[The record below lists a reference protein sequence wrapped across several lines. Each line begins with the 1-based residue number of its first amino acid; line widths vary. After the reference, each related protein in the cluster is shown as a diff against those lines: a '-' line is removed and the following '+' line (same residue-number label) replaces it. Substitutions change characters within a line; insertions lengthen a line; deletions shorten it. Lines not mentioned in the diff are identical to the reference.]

1 MNLSFRGSLL
11 LLLAASLNSSPALA
25 QSDARLEEVVVTA
38 QKREQSLQ
46 NVGIAITAFDG
57 QVLEGMGIDTIKQL
71 QDHTPNLRIKGTVTG
86 VAQYAIRGVGE
97 NADTSALSSSP
108 VGVHVNQVAQ
118 PFPVAVTNLLF
129 DLERVEVLRGPQ
141 GDLFGLN
148 TTGGT
153 INYITRRPTDEFEAS
168 IRAEIGNYDRT
179 RLTGILSGPLGD
191 SFSARFAVSQNRRN
205 EGWQVNEAT
214 GEKLGEFERTG
225 ARLSLRFTPSDAFTA
240 DFEVHA
246 TKDEADAI
254 GFRNV
259 ANFFALD
266 PVPTVLGD
274 PDFLLAATPVN
285 AYNATGWT
293 SYTRGAEMETIGLTD
308 TDLFPAGTKP
318 FIENDGTGGSLVLNW
333 DLDAVRITSVTGF
346 ETFERNELND
356 SDGDEIQDSN
366 QFFRSDLDLWS
377 QEFRLA
383 SLGDSDVNWV
393 IGANAAGDELE
404 QLTMFVQTEQ
414 VDFPGVGGQNPK
426 QERDIWAVFGH
437 VDWAFGSQWE
447 LVAGLRFT
455 SETRTQTNITT
466 YKMGMPTDL
475 VELLSGGVFAP
486 NASDPF
492 STGTP
497 LTDGD
502 FSCFVVTI
510 PCAPGTVGN
519 DEISAD
525 EWSGKI
531 GVNYFV
537 SDDWMLYGSFSRG
550 FKSGGFLDT
559 AASVSASFVNSDP
572 EFLNAWEIG
581 AKGEFAGG
589 KGRINTALF
598 FYDYEDQQIA
608 DSIVDPLFGPLG
620 VIVNA
625 PKTEIYG
632 GEIEFTYVTAGGFE
646 ILQNIGYS
654 KGEFKE
660 FVGVDADASRQNIDP
675 NTGFFVPVFVDR
687 AGESLEM
694 PELQY
699 SGTLAYTAD
708 FSNGLSSRFVVDYSF
723 EDTVDSGS
731 RTWTDE
737 LTGDISEFD
746 LPSYWLVNARVSLLN
761 NDSWEVTIFGDNLL
775 DEEYLLQY
783 TRFNRGVVE
792 VVGMPRTY
800 GLRLSYTFN

>member
-1 MNLSFRGSLL
+1 MKYLGGAAAILILSLGLY
-11 LLLAASLNSSPALA
+11 AAPVAA
-25 QSDARLEEVVVTA
+25 QSDARLEEIVVTA

-46 NVGIAITAFDG
+46 DVGIAITAFSGD
-57 QVLEGMGIDTIKQL
+57 VLDDMGVDSLRQI
-71 QDHTPNLRIKGTVTG
+71 QDHTPNLRIKGTITG

-97 NADTSALSSSP
+97 NSDTSALSSSP

-148 TTGGT
+148 TTAGT
-153 INYITRRPTDEFEAS
+153 INYVTRLPGEEFEAS
-168 IRAEIGNYDRT
+168 IRAEFGNYDRT
-179 RLTGILSGPLGD
+179 RITGILNAPLSETFGIRL
-191 SFSARFAVSQNRRN
+191 AASQNKRN

-214 GEKLGEFERTG
+214 GEKLGEFDKSG
-225 ARLSLRFTPSDAFTA
+225 VRLSAGFAPSENFSA

-246 TKDEADAI
+246 SKDDSDAT
-254 GFRNV
+254 GFRNL

-266 PVPTVLGD
+266 PVPTILGD
-274 PDFLLAATPVN
+274 PNFLLQSSPVSAWN
-285 AYNATGWT
+285 GTGWT
-293 SYTRGAEMETIGLTD
+293 SYTRGAEMETIGLVN

-318 FIENDGTGGSLVLNW
+318 FVDNEGTGGSLVLNW
-333 DLDAVRITSVTGF
+333 NFDTVNFTSVTGF
-346 ETFERNELND
+346 ENFERRELND

-366 QFFRSDLDLWS
+366 QFFQSDLDLWS

-383 SLGDSDVNWV
+383 SNGDNAVDWV
-393 IGANAAGDELE
+393 LGANAASDELT
-404 QLTMFVQTEQ
+404 QLTMFVQPDQ
-414 VDFPGVGGQNPK
+414 IDFPGVGGQNPR

-437 VDWAFGSQWE
+437 VDWAFNDRWE

-455 SETRTQTNITT
+455 SEERSQQNVSTF
-466 YKMGMPTDL
+466 KMGMPTDI

-486 NASDPF
+486 DPNDPF
-492 STGTP
+492 ALGTP
-497 LTDGD
+497 LTDAD
-502 FSCFVVTI
+502 FSCFVVAL
-510 PCAPGTVGN
+510 PCAPGSVGS
-519 DEISAD
+519 DKISNE

-531 GVNYFV
+531 GLNYSV
-537 SDDWMLYGSFSRG
+537 SDNWMLYGSFSRG

-559 AASVSASFVNSDP
+559 AASSSASFVNSKP
-572 EFLNAWEIG
+572 EFLNAWEFG
-581 AKGEFAGG
+581 SKAGFADG
-589 KGRINTALF
+589 KGRLNAAVF

-632 GEIEFTYVTAGGFE
+632 GEIEFAYVTDGGFE
-646 ILQNIGYS
+646 VLQNLGYS
-654 KGEFKE
+654 KGEFEE
-660 FVGVDADASRQNIDP
+660 FIGVDADASRTNFDP
-675 NTGFFVPVFVDR
+675 VTGFFLPVFVDR

-723 EDTVDSGS
+723 EDKVDSGS

-737 LTGDISEFD
+737 LTGDVSKFD
-746 LPSYWLVNARVSLLN
+746 LPSYWLVNARISLMN
-761 NDSWEVTIFGDNLL
+761 NDSWEVTVFGDNLL

-783 TRFNRGVVE
+783 TRFNRGVVQ